1 MKQLTNC
8 PNCGAPIHDYICSY
22 CGTVLP
28 TDLEAFN
35 GRNTLLVLIDDDRN
49 LLLQNLS
56 ISSVETERLYD
67 SLYCDNQRY
76 LSIESVPR
84 ITITGYP
91 YDDKALMHHL
101 IELRDI
107 INTRLKF

>member
-8 PNCGAPIHDYICSY
+8 PNCGAPIHDYICEY
-22 CGTVLP
+22 CGTVFP

-35 GRNTLLVLIDDDRN
+35 GRNTLLVSIDDDRN

-56 ISSVETERLYD
+56 ISSIETERLYD
-67 SLYCDNQRY
+67 RMYSNNQCY
-76 LSIESVPR
+76 FTFEEDPR
-84 ITITGYP
+84 IIITGYP

-101 IELRDI
+101 KELKDI
-107 INTRLKF
+107 FNERLKF